1 MNDDDDDDVDDD
13 DGDGDGNDDDLGW
26 WVGAGAKFI
35 MLVILHHLIPKTIL
49 FADSNCF
56 YLSSLV
62 LSWARSQRLLFLSNL
77 SNHHHNDHDYHD
89 WHLIQK

>member
-1 MNDDDDDDVDDD
+1 MGDDDDVDDD

-26 WVGAGAKFI
+26 WVGAGAKVII
-35 MLVILHHLIPKTIL
+35 MLIILHHLIPKIIL

-62 LSWARSQRLLFLSNL
+62 LSWARSQRLLFLSN
-77 SNHHHNDHDYHD
+77 
-89 WHLIQK
+89 

>member
-1 MNDDDDDDVDDD
+1 MGDDDDDD
-13 DGDGDGNDDDLGW
+13 DGDGDGDDDDDDLGW
-26 WVGAGAKFI
+26 WVGAGAKVII

-62 LSWARSQRLLFLSNL
+62 LSWARSQRLLFLSN
-77 SNHHHNDHDYHD
+77 
-89 WHLIQK
+89 